1 MSAPVVHAWMRK
13 DGDGARRLGDALTN
27 LGTSLDE
34 KERELATTLGAAAT
48 ALGWE
53 GTMTERAESAS
64 VPTGSLT
71 GRFADACRA
80 AGGALRTLATS
91 MSWRGPAVVRLL
103 GQIDALLA
111 DPPMMTVRDDHGGE
125 TRLVDYATRN
135 RERDDLY
142 AQIREHTDA
151 LSEKDR
157 LCRDALARVVS
168 DLERLVPQ
176 GTSPRFLRSLSPS
189 GAFGIFQD
197 AGVADTDAEE
207 ALARR
212 IRPGMSA
219 EEVRRLLADVPVDRL
234 DEFLLRHP
242 HVAAVVA
249 EDWDHGAGEDP
260 LLDGLLEAIG
270 PIGTHGPNVRSV
282 PAVRQHWASL
292 TADQKALL
300 RLLYPTL
307 VGNTDGIPIE
317 DRALAN
323 LSLVRHALLRE
334 LAVERGISS
343 GPTTA
348 ELTSQATARY
358 EDATGSAL
366 GAFGHWL
373 TRKFFASGAGPS
385 VHDLAGV
392 DPDRELAES
401 RARIELYR
409 SLLFDPPLAP
419 RVGDKSGIPQDLR
432 LLLVFDPRGDG
443 RYAEWH
449 GRVDAAN
456 VGILVP
462 GTFAEMATMQGYSA
476 EAADVALT
484 NPGTTATISWL
495 GTDMPSS
502 LVSEA
507 SRRSFS
513 EASGTHL
520 LNFVEGLGLKS
531 ERNVSLVGHS
541 AGGAAVGYADYL
553 GVDVDR
559 VLHVASAGTGL
570 GLGRGLDYRDTT
582 WDGDARPVVRYT
594 QTAPNDPIAVSTDTG
609 WLTDGGPL
617 GHGWGHEDTFTDWVV
632 LDTGRVHG
640 GEQIAGGP
648 RRTTRLSTLG
658 RQRGTTS
665 LASSRAAR

>member
-1 MSAPVVHAWMRK
+1 MPGSSLTSAARPLTLGVLLLALLLVALPQAAVAQQTGQITGTVS
-13 DGDGARRLGDALTN
+13 DSSSGAPIPGAQVIVA
-27 LGTSLDE
+27 G
-34 KERELATTLGAAAT
+34 TTLGT
-48 ALGWE
+48 VSGND
-53 GTMTERAESAS
+53 
-64 VPTGSLT
+64 
-71 GRFADACRA
+71 GRFTVARVPVGTHTVQVRRVGFNQREVTGVAVA
-80 AGGALRTLATS
+80 AGATVTLD
-91 MSWRGPAVVRLL
+91 VRL
-103 GQIDALLA
+103 
-111 DPPMMTVRDDHGGE
+111 
-125 TRLVDYATRN
+125 
-135 RERDDLY
+135 
-142 AQIREHTDA
+142 
-151 LSEKDR
+151 
-157 LCRDALARVVS
+157 
-168 DLERLVPQ
+168 
-176 GTSPRFLRSLSPS
+176 RS
-189 GAFGIFQD
+189 
-197 AGVADTDAEE
+197 T
-207 ALARR
+207 
-212 IRPGMSA
+212 
-219 EEVRRLLADVPVDRL
+219 
-234 DEFLLRHP
+234 
-242 HVAAVVA
+242 
-249 EDWDHGAGEDP
+249 P
-260 LLDGLLEAIG
+260 LQLEAVI
-270 PIGTHGPNVRSV
+270 
-282 PAVRQHWASL
+282 
-292 TADQKALL
+292 
-300 RLLYPTL
+300 
-307 VGNTDGIPIE
+307 
-317 DRALAN
+317 
-323 LSLVRHALLRE
+323 
-334 LAVERGISS
+334 
-343 GPTTA
+343 TT
-348 ELTSQATARY
+348 
-358 EDATGSAL
+358 G
-366 GAFGHWL
+366 
-373 TRKFFASGAGPS
+373 
-385 VHDLAGV
+385 VV
-392 DPDRELAES
+392 DPTAGT
-401 RARIELYR
+401 
-409 SLLFDPPLAP
+409 
-419 RVGDKSGIPQDLR
+419 RVPFT
-432 LLLVFDPRGDG
+432 V
-443 RYAEWH
+443 

-513 EASGTHL
+513 QASGTHL